1 MESKVKLYL
10 NVTAPSLIID
20 TISSNVFEYKKDTNS
35 FIISKDMAT
44 KLDNKD
50 LKYLLKILLKMSI
63 KTELSPIQKIIE

>member
-63 KTELSPIQKIIE
+63 KTELSPIQKK

>member
-63 KTELSPIQKIIE
+63 KTELSPIPKK

>member
-20 TISSNVFEYKKDTNS
+20 TISSNVFEFKKDTNS

-63 KTELSPIQKIIE
+63 KTELSPIPKK

>member
-50 LKYLLKILLKMSI
+50 LK
-63 KTELSPIQKIIE
+63 

>member
-63 KTELSPIQKIIE
+63 KTEFSPIPKK

>member
-63 KTELSPIQKIIE
+63 KTELSPTPKK

>member
-10 NVTAPSLIID
+10 NVTAPSLIVD

-63 KTELSPIQKIIE
+63 KTELSPIPKK